1 MLFISNFVTLS
12 AIKRQI
18 QQPHSIMKNIVVIV
32 LLLCLSFTAQSQTK
46 KWTLKECVQHAM
58 ENNISIKQN
67 ELDVELADITKSD
80 ALGNYLPSING
91 SASNSWNTGLTQN
104 ITTGVL
110 ENQTSRNSS
119 YSITAGVNIFSGLS
133 NLRTMQRAKIS
144 QLAAEY
150 GLSKMK
156 DDISLLVAN
165 AYLQVLTNKANLE
178 VAISQN
184 GVTKEQITRTTELV
198 DAGVLPKGDLLEIQA
213 TDATELQNIALA
225 ENSVEISLVSLAQL
239 LLVKDYENFDIEDEG
254 YDIIDEGISAKT
266 IAEIITAAQESRSE
280 VKIAQANF
288 DLAEKDLQIA
298 RSSYYPTLNAFFNYN
313 TRESDLPSGIAT
325 IVDSD
330 NPVIQTDAPIGVVD
344 GTGQSVFGLQPNVIG
359 ARELDPLP
367 FTEQLYL
374 NDGISYGFQ
383 LNVPIFNGFSTR
395 NNVRRSEVSVKRQ
408 EFLLE
413 QAKLDLESTVYQ
425 AYVDAKGSLKSFE
438 AAQKAVESQEL
449 AYQYAKDR
457 YDVGLT
463 NAFDFSQSKLRYDNA
478 QIELNRSKYDYIFKL
493 KVLELYFGISATD
506 LKF

>member
-1 MLFISNFVTLS
+1 M
-12 AIKRQI
+12 R
-18 QQPHSIMKNIVVIV
+18 NIVLIL
-32 LLLCLSFTAQSQTK
+32 LLLCLTVTVQAQTK
-46 KWTLKECVQHAM
+46 KWTLRECVQHALD
-58 ENNISIKQN
+58 NNISIKQS
-67 ELDVELADITKSD
+67 ELDVELAEIERSD
-80 ALGNYLPSING
+80 ALGNYLPSLNG

-119 YSITAGVNIFSGLS
+119 YSITAGVTVFNGLS
-133 NLRTMQRAKIS
+133 NLRAMQRAKIS
-144 QLAAEY
+144 KLAAEY
-150 GLSKMK
+150 GLSKME
-156 DDISLLVAN
+156 DDISLFVAN

-178 VAISQN
+178 ATISQN
-184 GVTKEQITRTTELV
+184 EVTLEQINRTQELV

-213 TDATELQNIALA
+213 TDATEKQSIAVA
-225 ENSVEISLVSLAQL
+225 ENNVKISLVSLAQL

-254 YDIIDEGISAKT
+254 YDIIDEGISAKGV
-266 IAEIITAAQESRSE
+266 AEIIASAQENRSE

-288 DLAEKDLQIA
+288 DLAQKDLQLA
-298 RSSYYPTLNAFFNYN
+298 KSALYPTLTAFFNYN
-313 TRESDLPSGIAT
+313 TRETDLPRGIET

-330 NPVIQTDAPIGVVD
+330 NPITIGETPIGVVD
-344 GTGQSVFGLQPNVIG
+344 GTGESVFGIEPNIVG
-359 ARELDPLP
+359 FRELDPLP

-374 NDGISYGFQ
+374 NDGISYGVQ
-383 LNVPIFNGFSTR
+383 LNVPIFNGFSVR
-395 NNVRRSEVSVKRQ
+395 NNVKRSEVNMKRQ

-413 QAKLDLESTVYQ
+413 QSKLDLESTVYQ
-425 AYVDAKGSLKSFE
+425 AYVDAKGSLKAFE